1 MFLELVYIFL
11 WENIMKKILG
21 LFIAFVLGMHIAA
34 EAATTNWTTKANV
47 DRVNRIGKALL
58 SKNNLPTKIEFKVIE
73 TDEINAFANA
83 DKQICVY
90 TGLLK
95 FVDNDAELAGVIA
108 HEIGHIVNH
117 HVAKQ
122 NVVGTVTA
130 TAIANTN
137 MSAGMRLAA
146 NSANNLTMLKMSR
159 VEEYEADIT
168 GVDLMTKAGY
178 NPLAMVSVLFKI
190 GGCYKDFTSTHPSS
204 DKRTMYLYDYITYT
218 YPAKAK
224 AGYTTDSYK
233 KFMAYAGPIVKE
245 RNENPKLLAK
255 FNKSQEKL
263 KAKRAA
269 KMEKYKTAKDSNG
282 WDKSFNVI
290 RAISY

>member
-1 MFLELVYIFL
+1 
-11 WENIMKKILG
+11 MKKFFGVLLAFFLCTQ
-21 LFIAFVLGMHIAA
+21 LFAGAA
-34 EAATTNWTTKANV
+34 DTNWTSKSNV

-58 SKNNLPTKIEFKVIE
+58 AKNNLPTKIQFKVIQ
-73 TDEINAFANA
+73 TDEVNAFANA
-83 DKQICVY
+83 DKEIYVY

-95 FVDNDAELAGVIA
+95 FVNNDAELAGVIA

-122 NVVGTVTA
+122 NVVGTITA

-137 MSAGMRLAA
+137 LNA
-146 NSANNLTMLKMSR
+146 NLKTGANTVNNLTMLKMSR

-190 GGCYKDFTSTHPSS
+190 GGSYADFTSTHPSS
-204 DKRTMYLYDYITYT
+204 DKRTMYIYDYITYT

-224 AGYTTDSYK
+224 AGYNTDSYK
-233 KFMAYAGPIVKE
+233 KFMVYASPIVKE
-245 RNENPKLLAK
+245 RNADPKKLAA
-255 FNKSQEKL
+255 FNKKQEKL
-263 KAKRAA
+263 KAKRLA
-269 KMEKYKTAKDSNG
+269 KLEKYKTAKDSNG

-290 RAISY
+290 RAISN

>member
-1 MFLELVYIFL
+1 
-11 WENIMKKILG
+11 MKKILG
-21 LFIAFVLGMHIAA
+21 LFIAFIMGLSLAA
-34 EAATTNWTTKANV
+34 NAATTTDWTQKANV

-58 SKNNLPTKIEFKVIE
+58 TKNNLPTKIEFKVIE
-73 TDEINAFANA
+73 TDDINAFANA

-95 FVDNDAELAGVIA
+95 FVNNDAELAGVIA

-122 NVVGTVTA
+122 NVVGAVTA
-130 TAIANTN
+130 TAIANAN
-137 MSAGMRLAA
+137 IDPRLKVGM

-159 VEEYEADIT
+159 TEEYEADIT

-178 NPLAMVSVLFKI
+178 NPLAMVSVLYKI
-190 GGCYKDFTSTHPSS
+190 GGCYQDFVSTHPSG

-224 AGYTTDSYK
+224 LGYSTDSYK
-233 KFMAYAGPIVKE
+233 KFMAYASPIVKE
-245 RNENPKLLAK
+245 RNENPKKLAS

-263 KAKRAA
+263 KAKRIK
-269 KMEKYKTAKDSNG
+269 KMEKYKNDKDSNG
-282 WDKSFNVI
+282 WDKSFNVL
-290 RAISY
+290 RAISS

>member
-1 MFLELVYIFL
+1 
-11 WENIMKKILG
+11 MKKIIG
-21 LFIAFVLGMHIAA
+21 LFIAFLLGLQMNAN
-34 EAATTNWTTKANV
+34 AATTDWTNKANV
-47 DRVNRIGKALL
+47 ARVNTIGKALL
-58 SKNNLPTKIEFKVIE
+58 AKNNLPTKIEFKVIE

-95 FVDNDAELAGVIA
+95 FVNNDAELAGVIA

-122 NVVGTVTA
+122 NVVNTITS
-130 TAIANTN
+130 TAIYNANIDYRLK
-137 MSAGMRLAA
+137 AGM
-146 NSANNLTMLKMSR
+146 NTANNLTMLKMSR
-159 VEEYEADIT
+159 TEEYEADIT

-218 YPAKAK
+218 YPDKAK
-224 AGYTTDSYK
+224 LGYSTDSYK
-233 KFMAYAGPIVKE
+233 KFMLYAEPIIKE
-245 RNENPKLLAK
+245 RNSNPKKLAA

-263 KAKRAA
+263 KKQRLAKL
-269 KMEKYKTAKDSNG
+269 EKYKTAKDSNG
-282 WDKSFNVI
+282 WDKSFNAI
-290 RAISY
+290 RLLSN